1 MTTQHSEEQR
11 LRRRSRAKTR
21 QLMLLAGAL
30 LAEAYAMGEAPYRPQ
45 TALSHIRFDEVLE
58 LATKLQLYF
67 EAEDK
72 HVGDA
77 DFDPLEF
84 AREHMDDVQTVE
96 IENVKAISKGSAYFA
111 FDDEGDYRSKLAAY
125 LLGGERWPDVGVW
138 QSAFS
143 ELQEHHGGHLP
154 PFAEAMRAM
163 ARASFEHWANRPEPL
178 VEMALAQFALDPELA
193 DMLEETAT
201 RRRRGTADEPGL
213 NGWFAEMLDRYGR
226 VLKPGIDIDRLT
238 TMVMCLTYGFLFGSR
253 GATRAVSEPIEWY
266 GADTSMYEVAV
277 EALFSH
283 LTRLGDHSSESEGSE
298 ASDARGE

>member
-1 MTTQHSEEQR
+1 MTTEDTEEQR
-11 LRRRSRAKTR
+11 LKRRSRAETR

-72 HVGDA
+72 HLSVAG
-77 DFDPLEF
+77 FDPLEF
-84 AREHMDDVQTVE
+84 AREHMADVQTVE
-96 IENVKAISKGSAYFA
+96 IEHVKAISRGSAYFA
-111 FDDEGDYRSKLAAY
+111 FDDEGDYRAKLANY

-143 ELQEHHGGHLP
+143 ELQERHGGHLP
-154 PFAEAMRAM
+154 PFDEALRAM

-213 NGWFAEMLDRYGR
+213 NDWFADMLDRYGR
-226 VLKPGIDIDRLT
+226 VLRPGIDMDRLT

-253 GATRAVSEPIEWY
+253 SATRAVSEPIDWY
-266 GADTSMYEVAV
+266 GADTSLYEVAV
-277 EALFSH
+277 EALVSH
-283 LTRLGDHSSESEGSE
+283 FTSLSDHQPASEGSGP
-298 ASDARGE
+298 SDEREE